1 MAKGQYEEWL
11 TKDALMLLHG
21 WKMAGLTDVDVAK
34 KIGINPRT
42 LEKWKAQHGQIGQAL
57 KRGKE
62 GANYIIENA
71 LFNKALQG
79 NTTAMIFWL
88 KNNYR
93 EKYTDDVNDPALRQ
107 AQIRKAKAEAD
118 IMEAKAKRE
127 MSENGTDSVNVNIV
141 MPNSNEEENDNE

>member
-21 WKMAGLTDVDVAK
+21 WKMAGLTDVDIAK

-42 LEKWKAQHGQIGQAL
+42 LEKWKVQHGQIGQAL

-88 KNNYR
+88 KNN
-93 EKYTDDVNDPALRQ
+93 
-107 AQIRKAKAEAD
+107 
-118 IMEAKAKRE
+118 
-127 MSENGTDSVNVNIV
+127 
-141 MPNSNEEENDNE
+141 